1 MVVNTKNY
9 MVIIN
14 DYDKNDND
22 KIEILKFDGKHYAN
36 AISFT
41 DNHENVYENLQD
53 MNEDEADVYINGL
66 YTSFYELAKIIDVNI
81 FC

>member
-41 DNHENVYENLQD
+41 DNHENVYEHLQD
-53 MNEDEADVYINGL
+53 MDEDEADAYINEL
-66 YTSFYELAKIIDVNI
+66 YTSFYELAKIINI
-81 FC
+81 SF

>member
-1 MVVNTKNY
+1 MVMNTKNY

-14 DYDKNDND
+14 DYNN
-22 KIEILKFDGKHYAN
+22 IAILKFDGGHCEN
-36 AISFT
+36 GISFT
-41 DNHENVYENLQD
+41 DNHENVYEHLQD
-53 MNEDEADVYINGL
+53 MSEDEADAYIDGL

>member
-9 MVIIN
+9 MVIIS

-22 KIEILKFDGKHYAN
+22 KIGILKFDGEHYVN

-53 MNEDEADVYINGL
+53 MNEDEADVYIDGL
-66 YTSFYELAKIIDVNI
+66 YTAFCELAKLIGWM
-81 FC
+81 